1 MNTLQIIDVR
11 PHDKSSLASSGFD
24 AASDIQSQVI
34 RGLMAA
40 TNEKTLPT
48 MILYDERGLRL
59 YDNITTKAPEY
70 YLFGAEEQILQDH
83 AGQIVDVMHQHS
95 GGVVS
100 GEVVLE
106 LGAG

>member
-70 YLFGAEEQILQDH
+70 YLFGAEEQILRDH

-100 GEVVLE
+100 GEIVLE